1 MLFRSVNINTISHI
15 WPEKNLQQLKMKS
28 KERNETWVTKFQVIQ
43 QAIFPDMKVSMEAIE
58 KAFKKSKQQKEKRKR
73 RKL

>member
-1 MLFRSVNINTISHI
+1 
-15 WPEKNLQQLKMKS
+15 MKS